1 MGNVEFER
9 FSKQFEAA
17 LNQDPTY
24 RSMKPVDASWLLGY
38 LQVDPTTGIAPGI
51 DVVTPDG
58 VRPMV
63 WLTGWRYVVGLFG
76 RVQAWGLDLDPNEWA
91 ILRPGHYTGPPIVD
105 GYLVTSPAVF
115 GEDVPAPPGR
125 VDAPGT
131 DGIGPRWMANTTKAG
146 GSYSVTTATTSAMLT
161 PADITFEKPTLNT
174 RQVKAR
180 TEMKRDEGSRDC
192 GRRRRRQ

>member
-1 MGNVEFER
+1 MGNAEFER

-24 RSMKPVDASWLLGY
+24 RAMKPVDTSWLVGY
-38 LQVDPTTGIAPGI
+38 LQVDPATGIAPGI

-63 WLTGWRYVVGLFG
+63 WLTGWRYVVGRFDRG
-76 RVQAWGLDLDPNEWA
+76 WAWDLDLDPNEWA

-115 GEDVPAPPGR
+115 GADVPAPPGR

-131 DGIGPRWMANTTKAG
+131 DGIGPPLDGEHDETRWLLLG
-146 GSYSVTTATTSAMLT
+146 DYGYHISD
-161 PADITFEKPTLNT
+161 ADTGRYHVREINAQRRPGEGPNPDE
-174 RQVKAR
+174 AR
-180 TEMKRDEGSRDC
+180 
-192 GRRRRRQ
+192 